1 MTSSDQWNAFERRV
15 MEMAQTIRQ
24 AQAVKYADAT
34 PTDVARDLVAIDK
47 ALTTAL
53 QVLAGLALEHQP
65 GQDLEIHPFNWPTV
79 QALQQQDAD
88 PVQAIRSIRALRDAA
103 RKAAAVERP
112 GRGNSAD
119 RREPSKRA
127 ASVGKNLVR
136 FHRETFGELPPI
148 SKTGRVVDLLG
159 EALTAAGLSEFDPAD
174 VLRRAVETMRGAS
187 V

>member
-1 MTSSDQWNAFERRV
+1 MNTADKWDAFERDV
-15 MEMAQTIRQ
+15 METAGTIQR

-34 PTDVARDLVAIDK
+34 PADVARNLDAMDK

-53 QVLAGLALEHQP
+53 QVLGGLDLEHEQ
-65 GQDLEIHPFNWPTV
+65 GQDLEARPYNWPTA

-88 PVQAIRSIRALRDAA
+88 PAQAIRAIRALRDAA

-119 RREPSKRA
+119 RRELSKRA
-127 ASVGKNLVR
+127 ASVGKNLVCL
-136 FHRETFGELPPI
+136 HRQTFGGWPPV
-148 SKTGRVVDLLG
+148 SKTGRVVNLLG